1 MTWVASTA
9 KPFNAC
15 AQGPY
20 VFGHKIIKKLGK
32 DLWPAHTEGSEG
44 SWMVV
49 LLVTVAK
56 YYTKEDF
63 KFSISCLWLGDRV

>member
-1 MTWVASTA
+1 MGLVLLLSHW
-9 KPFNAC
+9 F
-15 AQGPY
+15 GL

-32 DLWPAHTEGSEG
+32 DLWPAHTEGGEG

-56 YYTKEDF
+56 YLKKTQMF
-63 KFSISCLWLGDRV
+63 TISF